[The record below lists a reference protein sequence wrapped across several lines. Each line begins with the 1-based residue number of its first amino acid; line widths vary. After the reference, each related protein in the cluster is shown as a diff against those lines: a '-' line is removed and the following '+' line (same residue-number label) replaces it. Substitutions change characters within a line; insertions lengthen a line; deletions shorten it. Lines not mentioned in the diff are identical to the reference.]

1 MAFADA
7 VVEGECAE
15 PLAKAQQLF
24 AFGGNRD
31 FLSRP

>member
-24 AFGGNRD
+24 VFGGNRD